1 MRRREFVTGFAGSMM
16 ALPLPAAAQQ
26 ARTRRIVFMAATAES
41 DPQSSGWIVGFERRL
56 EESGWIKGRNIEI
69 EYRWGAGNVELVAAQ
84 AAEVAKQAP
93 DVILA
98 LGTTVVTAVKRATSS
113 IPIVFAVVNDPVA
126 QGIVPSMAHPGGNIT
141 GFSLMDFSVLGKSM
155 ELLKRVAPAVTRMAL
170 LFSPVTYPYYQT
182 YLKSDD
188 VRSASSFEVV
198 GVPVRSSAEIEPALG
213 KLTGFGLV
221 VVPDAFA
228 NVNRARII
236 KSAAENRIPATY
248 PYRQFVLDGGL
259 MTYGPDPADIVRRS
273 AAYVDRILKGSKPA
287 ELPVQGA
294 TKFEFIVNLKTAKT
308 LGLEVPSTLLFTADE
323 VIE

>member
-1 MRRREFVTGFAGSMM
+1 MSPPVLVCGDGRWAASRLLRSGFARVRGC
-16 ALPLPAAAQQ
+16 
-26 ARTRRIVFMAATAES
+26 AR
-41 DPQSSGWIVGFERRL
+41 G
-56 EESGWIKGRNIEI
+56 
-69 EYRWGAGNVELVAAQ
+69 
-84 AAEVAKQAP
+84 
-93 DVILA
+93 
-98 LGTTVVTAVKRATSS
+98 
-113 IPIVFAVVNDPVA
+113 
-126 QGIVPSMAHPGGNIT
+126 
-141 GFSLMDFSVLGKSM
+141 
-155 ELLKRVAPAVTRMAL
+155 
-170 LFSPVTYPYYQT
+170 
-182 YLKSDD
+182 
-188 VRSASSFEVV
+188 SSFEVV

>member
-1 MRRREFVTGFAGSMM
+1 M
-16 ALPLPAAAQQ
+16 A
-26 ARTRRIVFMAATAES
+26 S
-41 DPQSSGWIVGFERRL
+41 
-56 EESGWIKGRNIEI
+56 
-69 EYRWGAGNVELVAAQ
+69 
-84 AAEVAKQAP
+84 
-93 DVILA
+93 
-98 LGTTVVTAVKRATSS
+98 
-113 IPIVFAVVNDPVA
+113 
-126 QGIVPSMAHPGGNIT
+126 PGGNVT

-155 ELLKRVAPAVTRMAL
+155 ELLKRLAPTVTRMAL
-170 LFSPVTYPYYQT
+170 LFSPVTYPYYET
-182 YLKSDD
+182 YLKSAD
-188 VRSASSFEVV
+188 VRSASSFDVM
-198 GVPVRSSAEIEPALG
+198 GVPVRSSADIEPALRQ
-213 KLTGFGLV
+213 LTGFGLV

-294 TKFEFIVNLKTAKT
+294 TKFEFVINLTTAKA